1 VSYGQYSPE
10 HRQSIPARLDLTQK
24 EGNKRQKHVFGSNDT
39 GIEHVW
45 ANPLTKDGQGYYQT
59 HATNP
64 QRNFYFKTDEDGT
77 RVLYSYRDTYP
88 IASLFD
94 IGKGRSRKRVYLI
107 RSGKAYSVTTSGH
120 INLARLAVPDK
131 ENMFHVPYVT
141 RYTQPNFQYPD
152 TGRPDKATHAANLA
166 DYITQIQDLIN
177 TQTQGRASYR
187 IEHAH
192 TQAITV
198 CKTAKRYARV
208 FGLKLPKLP
217 NVPKLDKAK
226 LATIKT
232 REAEREARAEAKR
245 KAEREAYEA
254 RYAAEV
260 AVWEASGYCKHTPHH
275 TLGEKWTCEKQTE
288 HEDWEANK
296 LERIASWKRGE
307 DVTLRISYDEY
318 ALLRVKQEDG
328 AYYVQTSMHV
338 SVLVSGLAGAA
349 RLLRVLQA
357 LKANARTY
365 QRNGHTE
372 HIGQFTVDSFKPAVL
387 TASPDNPSTPEWILT
402 AGCHRIV
409 WSEIESIAQQ
419 VTDAESLEA
428 QQGLQA

>member
-1 VSYGQYSPE
+1 
-10 HRQSIPARLDLTQK
+10 
-24 EGNKRQKHVFGSNDT
+24 
-39 GIEHVW
+39 
-45 ANPLTKDGQGYYQT
+45 
-59 HATNP
+59 
-64 QRNFYFKTDEDGT
+64 
-77 RVLYSYRDTYP
+77 
-88 IASLFD
+88 LFD
-94 IGKGRSRKRVYLI
+94 IGKGKARKRVYLI

-120 INLARLAVPDK
+120 VYAAYCAVPDK
-131 ENMFHVPYVT
+131 ENCFHVPYVT
-141 RYTQPNFQYPD
+141 RYTQPNHDYPD

-187 IEHAH
+187 IEIAH
-192 TQAITV
+192 SEAITL
-198 CKTAKRYARV
+198 CETAKHYARV
-208 FGLKLPKLP
+208 FGLKSPKLP
-217 NVPKLDKAK
+217 KVPKLDKAK
-226 LATIKT
+226 LATIKA
-232 REAEREARAEAKR
+232 REAERKARTEAKR
-245 KAEREAYEA
+245 KADNEAWEA
-254 RYAAEV
+254 RHAAEV

-275 TLGEKWTCEKQTE
+275 TLGEKWTCERQTE
-288 HEDWEANK
+288 QEDWEANK
-296 LERIASWKRGE
+296 LDRIAQWKRGE
-307 DVTLRISYDEY
+307 DVTLRISYEDASMRY

-338 SVLVSGLAGAA
+338 SVLVSGLAGAS
-349 RLLRVLQA
+349 RLLRFLQA
-357 LKANARTY
+357 LKSNGRTY